1 MADNEIK
8 VNLNADEF
16 SKNVNEI
23 KKSTKSLEDSLKS
36 VGVQAGV
43 AFAGFTG
50 LIYKSIQAYG
60 EQEKAVNT
68 LNQALKTQG
77 IFSEQLSKQYQDQ
90 ASQLQSLTTY
100 GDEAIVAAQAQLQA
114 YTKNKQVTKELT
126 KATLDFAQAQGVD
139 LQTAASLVG
148 KSIGTGTNALARYGV
163 AINTSATASEKL
175 EQVVGALNRRFGGQ
189 AEAATQGLGSL
200 IQLKNVFG
208 DVFEEIGKRLAPTVV
223 DISKKLTAFFQAVIN
238 NGPLIDMIANIIKV
252 GAALTGSVT
261 VIVGAVLAFNKLS
274 QVIKFAGIALEL
286 FGGGI
291 RGIVGATG
299 IGLLILVISDLAL
312 NWNLRFKQMQAV
324 FQAFTNN
331 IAALGQ
337 GLTSILAGVFTLNTD
352 KITAGL
358 AAVKDAFVSGIDE
371 YNNVRKEQN
380 DKEVEDEKAKQE
392 AILEAQ
398 REARIVQTDEY
409 TTFLEEFT
417 AQNEEY
423 AALNSERQQEF
434 NTAALDTV
442 RTQLQNENS
451 VRNQFA
457 QEALK
462 KKIETNNKYLQEQ
475 IQFGAAYATINKIIA
490 TEEIKG
496 LQQTANAIVGLQNSS
511 NSTLKTIGKAGAV
524 TQITIDTAKNAAS
537 AFGGAI
543 SFLGPFI
550 GPVVG
555 AALAGAIIAYGGEQ
569 IGKVVGAAQGGV
581 VPGANPVG
589 RGFTDTQPALLTPGE
604 LVVPRKNYDEVINAV
619 AAARNNEASL
629 GEGAGQNGNVAVMI
643 GFDGAEASQVLT
655 ARQNEDT
662 ALGISR
668 AFA

>member
-77 IFSEQLSKQYQDQ
+77 IFSEQLSKQYQEQ
-90 ASQLQSLTTY
+90 ASELQSLTTY

-337 GLTSILAGVFTLNTD
+337 GLTSILAGVFTLDTA

-358 AAVKDAFVSGIDE
+358 AAIKDAFVSGIDE

-392 AILEAQ
+392 AIIEAQ
-398 REARIVQTDEY
+398 REARQVQVDEY
-409 TTFLEEFT
+409 TQFLDDFV
-417 AQNEEY
+417 AQDEEY
-423 AALNSERQQEF
+423 AALNAERQQEF
-434 NTAALDTV
+434 NTAALETL
-442 RTQLQNENS
+442 RTQLQDENAA
-451 VRNQFA
+451 RNIVLQDR
-457 QEALK
+457 LK
-462 KKIETNNKYLQEQ
+462 KAIDANNKEAQDRVK
-475 IQFGAAYATINKIIA
+475 FGATYAALNKVINS
-490 TEEIKG
+490 EEIQGKK
-496 LQQTANAIVGLQNSS
+496 QTIDSLAQLAQSGNA
-511 NSTLKTIGKAGAV
+511 TLKGIGKAASLV
-524 TQITIDTAKNAAS
+524 QIGIKTAE
-537 AFGGAI
+537 GAI
-543 SFLGPFI
+543 SAYASLAGIPYVGPI
-550 GPVVG
+550 LG
-555 AALAGAIIAYGGEQ
+555 AAAAAAITAFGVEQ
-569 IGKVVGAAQGGV
+569 AAKVTAAASGGV
-581 VPGANPVG
+581 VPGVNPVG

-604 LVVPRKNYDEVINAV
+604 LVVPRKSFDEVINAV
-619 AAARNNEASL
+619 AASRNNEASL
-629 GEGAGQNGNVAVMI
+629 VDTGNGGGGNVAVMI

>member
-1 MADNEIK
+1 MADNEVK

-77 IFSEQLSKQYQDQ
+77 IFSEQLSKQYQEQ
-90 ASQLQSLTTY
+90 ASELQNLTTY

-252 GAALTGSVT
+252 GAALTGSIT

-392 AILEAQ
+392 AIIEAQ
-398 REARIVQTDEY
+398 REARTVQTDEY

-417 AQNEEY
+417 LQNEEY
-423 AALNSERQQEF
+423 AALNAERQQEF
-434 NTAALDTV
+434 NAAALDTL
-442 RTQLQNENS
+442 RTQLQNENAA
-451 VRNQFA
+451 RNTVLQDR
-457 QEALK
+457 LK
-462 KKIETNNKYLQEQ
+462 KSIDANNKEMQDRVKFGATYAALNKVINSEEIQGKKQTIDSLAQLAQSGNATLKGIGKAASLVQ
-475 IQFGAAYATINKIIA
+475 IGIKTAEGAIAAYASLAGIPYVGPILGA
-490 TEEIKG
+490 
-496 LQQTANAIVGLQNSS
+496 AAAAAI
-511 NSTLKTIGKAGAV
+511 T
-524 TQITIDTAKNAAS
+524 
-537 AFGGAI
+537 AFG
-543 SFLGPFI
+543 
-550 GPVVG
+550 VEQ
-555 AALAGAIIAYGGEQ
+555 AA
-569 IGKVVGAAQGGV
+569 KVTAAAQGGV

>member
-77 IFSEQLSKQYQDQ
+77 IFSEQLSKQYQEQ
-90 ASQLQSLTTY
+90 ASELQSLTTY

-337 GLTSILAGVFTLNTD
+337 GLTSILAGVFTLDTA

-358 AAVKDAFVSGIDE
+358 AAIKDAFVSGIDE

-392 AILEAQ
+392 AIIEAQ
-398 REARIVQTDEY
+398 REARQVQVDEY
-409 TTFLEEFT
+409 TQFLDDFV
-417 AQNEEY
+417 AQDEEY
-423 AALNSERQQEF
+423 AALNAERQQEF
-434 NTAALDTV
+434 NTAALETL
-442 RTQLQNENS
+442 RTQLQDENAA
-451 VRNQFA
+451 RNIVLQDR
-457 QEALK
+457 LK
-462 KKIETNNKYLQEQ
+462 KAIDANNKEAQDRVK
-475 IQFGAAYATINKIIA
+475 FGATYAALNKVINS
-490 TEEIKG
+490 EEIQGKK
-496 LQQTANAIVGLQNSS
+496 QTIDSLAQLAQSGNA
-511 NSTLKTIGKAGAV
+511 TLKGIGKAASLV
-524 TQITIDTAKNAAS
+524 QIGIKTAE
-537 AFGGAI
+537 GAI
-543 SFLGPFI
+543 SAYASLAGIPYVGPI
-550 GPVVG
+550 LG
-555 AALAGAIIAYGGEQ
+555 AAAAAAITAFGVEQ
-569 IGKVVGAAQGGV
+569 AAKVTAAASGGV
-581 VPGANPVG
+581 VPGVNPVG

-604 LVVPRKNYDEVINAV
+604 LVVPRKSFDEVINAV
-619 AAARNNEASL
+619 AASRNNEASL
-629 GEGAGQNGNVAVMI
+629 VDTGNGGGGNVAVMI
-643 GFDGAEASQVLT
+643 GFDGPQASQVLT
-655 ARQNEDT
+655 ARQNEDS

>member
-77 IFSEQLSKQYQDQ
+77 IFSEQLSKQYQEQ
-90 ASQLQSLTTY
+90 ASELQSLTTY

-337 GLTSILAGVFTLNTD
+337 GLTSILAGVFTLDTA

-358 AAVKDAFVSGIDE
+358 AAIKDAFVSGIDE

-392 AILEAQ
+392 AIIEAQ

-417 AQNEEY
+417 LQNEEY
-423 AALNSERQQEF
+423 AALNAERQQEF
-434 NTAALDTV
+434 NAAALETL
-442 RTQLQNENS
+442 RTQLQNENAA
-451 VRNQFA
+451 RNTVLQDR
-457 QEALK
+457 LK
-462 KKIETNNKYLQEQ
+462 KSIDANNKEMQDRVK
-475 IQFGAAYATINKIIA
+475 FGATYAALNKVINS
-490 TEEIKG
+490 EEIQGKK
-496 LQQTANAIVGLQNSS
+496 QTIDSLAQLATSGNA
-511 NSTLKTIGKAGAV
+511 TLKSIGKAASLV
-524 TQITIDTAKNAAS
+524 QIGIKTAE
-537 AFGGAI
+537 GAI
-543 SFLGPFI
+543 SAYASLAGIPFI
-550 GPVVG
+550 GPG
-555 AALAGAIIAYGGEQ
+555 LGIAAAAAITAFGVEQ
-569 IGKVVGAAQGGV
+569 AAKVTAAASGGV
-581 VPGANPVG
+581 VPGVNPVG

-604 LVVPRKNYDEVINAV
+604 LVVPRKSFDEVINAV
-619 AAARNNEASL
+619 AASRNNEASL
-629 GEGAGQNGNVAVMI
+629 VDTGNGGGGNVAVMI

>member
-77 IFSEQLSKQYQDQ
+77 IFSEQLSKQYQEQ
-90 ASQLQSLTTY
+90 ASELQSLTTY

-337 GLTSILAGVFTLNTD
+337 GLTSILAGVFTLDTA

-358 AAVKDAFVSGIDE
+358 AAIKDAFVSGIDE

-392 AILEAQ
+392 AIIEAQ

-417 AQNEEY
+417 LQNEEY
-423 AALNSERQQEF
+423 AALNAERQQEF
-434 NTAALDTV
+434 NAAALETL
-442 RTQLQNENS
+442 RTQLQNENAA
-451 VRNQFA
+451 RNTVLQDR
-457 QEALK
+457 LK
-462 KKIETNNKYLQEQ
+462 KSIDANNKEMQDRVK
-475 IQFGAAYATINKIIA
+475 FGATYAALNKVINS
-490 TEEIKG
+490 EEIQGKK
-496 LQQTANAIVGLQNSS
+496 QTIDSLAQLATSGNA
-511 NSTLKTIGKAGAV
+511 TLKSIGKAASLV
-524 TQITIDTAKNAAS
+524 QIGIKTAE
-537 AFGGAI
+537 GAI
-543 SFLGPFI
+543 SAYASLAGIPFI
-550 GPVVG
+550 GPG
-555 AALAGAIIAYGGEQ
+555 LGIAAAAAITAFGVEQ
-569 IGKVVGAAQGGV
+569 AAKVTAAASGGV
-581 VPGANPVG
+581 VPGVNPVG

-604 LVVPRKNYDEVINAV
+604 LVVPRKSFDEVINAV
-619 AAARNNEASL
+619 AASRNNQASL
-629 GEGAGQNGNVAVMI
+629 VDTGNGGGGNVAVMI